1 MPEQVDVNQFD
12 SAFPRNSL
20 HPAMEGLSKR
30 EFFVAQALQG
40 ILAGGF
46 LQLFTSGK
54 LDALTGARIEA
65 LIAEQSV
72 KMADRLIEAFNG

>member
-1 MPEQVDVNQFD
+1 MPEQVEVNKFD

-20 HPAMEGLSKR
+20 HPAMDGLSKR
-30 EFFVAQALQG
+30 ELFAALAQQG

-54 LDALTGARIEA
+54 VDPLAGARVEA

-72 KMADRLIEAFNG
+72 KMADRLIEALNA